1 MRENDQSQQPARSV
15 PFIFELFLGWGG
27 WKDITDLVIITAG
40 VSIFVLSINLILGA

>member
-15 PFIFELFLGWGG
+15 PFLFELFLGWG
-27 WKDITDLVIITAG
+27 WQDVTDLATIAAG